1 MIHSPPCNG
10 SFVFTSS
17 SSMTEVVATLQARHI
32 RSSTHAIKLFKM
44 TSDRKLRVI
53 FLLAIAVIGVVHPF
67 AFGSTPDVNRVDH
80 IRSQDLRQS
89 LQTRNPLFQRVY
101 SYDVPQTAL
110 AATDQTATESSHRPR
125 ILQFASRLR
134 PSKEKREKVLNG
146 GEKSA
151 SFPSRM
157 FFSYVSP
164 LLDLASKRT
173 LSEEDAF
180 EIADNLSM
188 DRSVESLAMV
198 YEEVRQKAE
207 KKIESQREKGG
218 TMSKNSQ
225 STILLRALLKQ
236 QRGAL
241 VLTGVLR
248 LLNTGVQAF
257 PAILVSR
264 LLRTIEAGNALPVS
278 KAYTAAF
285 MLVSVLSTKMVL
297 ENQYFHNVVSM
308 STKTRGSL
316 EGLIFDKS
324 LRLPNGGSGVMTKQR
339 SKEEKK
345 ALGSGGVLNLMQT
358 DASIIESAVM
368 QIHTIWDGPLQ
379 VREPLHTF

>member
-1 MIHSPPCNG
+1 MP
-10 SFVFTSS
+10 
-17 SSMTEVVATLQARHI
+17 EVASLQARQHFQSSAHI
-32 RSSTHAIKLFKM
+32 INLFNMSTNGKLQ
-44 TSDRKLRVI
+44 VI

-89 LQTRNPLFQRVY
+89 LQTRNPLFQP
-101 SYDVPQTAL
+101 SYTYVVAQTAI
-110 AATDQTATESSHRPR
+110 AERSSIGTETPRRSR

-134 PSKEKREKVLNG
+134 SKKEKPKNVWNG

-164 LLDLASKRT
+164 LLDLASRRT

-180 EIADNLSM
+180 EVADNLSM
-188 DRSVESLAMV
+188 DRSVESLATA
-198 YEEVRQKAE
+198 YEEVRQEAQ
-207 KKIESQREKGG
+207 KKIESQREMGDTK
-218 TMSKNSQ
+218 SKNAQ
-225 STILLRALLKQ
+225 SWLLLRALLKQ
-236 QRGAL
+236 QQGAL
-241 VLTGVLR
+241 VLTGFLR

-264 LLRTIEAGNALPVS
+264 LLRTIEAGNAFPVS

-379 VREPLHTF
+379 VRETLHACYCFRSLVSLLTNLFR